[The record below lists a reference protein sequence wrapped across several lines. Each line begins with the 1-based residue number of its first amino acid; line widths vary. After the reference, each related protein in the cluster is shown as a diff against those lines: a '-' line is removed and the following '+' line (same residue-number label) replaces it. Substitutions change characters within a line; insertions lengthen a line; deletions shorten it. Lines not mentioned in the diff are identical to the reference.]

1 MAKRLV
7 TTAPFEEGDMVT
19 LQHGSITKQL
29 RVLGGN
35 GVWLNSQSLSYS
47 FDQTYLELTVS
58 DPGSVGHTAVLT
70 GDALIVIDYS

>member
-7 TTAPFEEGDMVT
+7 TAAPLEVGDMVT
-19 LQHGSITKQL
+19 LQHGANAKQL
-29 RVLGGN
+29 KVLGDN
-35 GVWLNSQSLSYS
+35 GVWLDSQSLSYS

-58 DPGSVGHTAVLT
+58 DPGSAGHTAVLT